1 MPLGGPDKIRKAS
14 TMLQFTR
21 RESQIVSF
29 IAQGMSRLQSFSH
42 SVGSQKRNLTRK
54 RSFPDARFASMASNT

>member
-1 MPLGGPDKIRKAS
+1 
-14 TMLQFTR
+14 MLQFTR

-29 IAQGMSRLQSFSH
+29 IAQGISRLQSFSH